1 MATFCNIAYTWQA
14 NKNNTSESITG
25 GMSGYGFTSA
35 PTTYDNE
42 DLCFSPPA
50 SKLLVD
56 IDANGTADM
65 NFQYDA
71 LGRRV
76 AQATSMSPW
85 KCINIHGSWINL
97 TCNETR
103 VYRS

>member
-50 SKLLVD
+50 SHLKPAHRHRCQRDSGHEFSV
-56 IDANGTADM
+56 
-65 NFQYDA
+65 
-71 LGRRV
+71 RRARTPSRASYLDEPV
-76 AQATSMSPW
+76 EV
-85 KCINIHGSWINL
+85 H
-97 TCNETR
+97 
-103 VYRS
+103 